1 MREEVFDLVKDSSSQ
16 WNELGRELRVTMNS
30 RDSLDR
36 DRSLTDDVRLE
47 KVLDFWINGE
57 RKQVTWQVI
66 INALEKIRRTDLAK
80 KVHKYLDQQ
89 NTYPKVI
96 NEDKP
101 IKPEAIKTEP
111 RHVQSWPF
119 PDWTWQASVFIAVIS
134 VIVIII
140 FFLWS

>member
-1 MREEVFDLVKDSSSQ
+1 MLEEVFDLVKDSSSQ
-16 WNELGRELRVTMNS
+16 WNELGRELCVTMNT

-36 DRSLTDDVRLE
+36 NRSLTDDMRLE
-47 KVLDFWINGE
+47 KVLNFWITGE

-66 INALEKIRRTDLAK
+66 INALKKIGRTDLEK

-96 NEDKP
+96 NEDEP
-101 IKPEAIKTEP
+101 IKTEAIKTEAC
-111 RHVQSWPF
+111 HVQSWPF
-119 PDWTWQASVFIAVIS
+119 HDWTWQASVFIAVIS

-140 FFLWS
+140 LFLWS